1 MSLEAKIEAL
11 TVAVQNLQSAIDR
24 QTREIVAVPVVV
36 PAPATPAPVT
46 PAPVT
51 PAPVTPAPVI
61 QPVPVQVAPAP
72 VAQAAPVMPPLPTF
86 AAPPVQ
92 PIASVP
98 FNDPKGMIDYVM
110 TVYKALGPQKGA
122 EIQGVLVGL
131 GVTNI
136 NDVKPEQYQALFTG
150 IEMLKVKG

>member
-24 QTREIVAVPVVV
+24 QTREIVTVPVVV
-36 PAPATPAPVT
+36 PAPATPAPV
-46 PAPVT
+46 
-51 PAPVTPAPVI
+51 I
-61 QPVPVQVAPAP
+61 QPVPVQP
-72 VAQAAPVMPPLPTF
+72 VPAQAAPVPVAPTMPPLPTF
-86 AAPPVQ
+86 AAPPAQ
-92 PIASVP
+92 PVASVP

-110 TVYKALGPQKGA
+110 TAYKALGPQKGA
-122 EIQGVLVGL
+122 EIQGVLASI

-136 NDVKPEQYQALFTG
+136 NDVKPEQYQALFNG